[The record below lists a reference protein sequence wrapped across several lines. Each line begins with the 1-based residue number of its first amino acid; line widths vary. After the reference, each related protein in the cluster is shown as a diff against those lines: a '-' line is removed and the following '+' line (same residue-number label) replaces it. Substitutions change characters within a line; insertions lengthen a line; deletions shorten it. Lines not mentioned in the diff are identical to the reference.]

1 MDIFEDDPKR
11 NDVEDYYEDCY
22 EDTALLGNPSLDE
35 PEFKHIDEDTSGN
48 TNNNHTVKDAKEAYK
63 KPFLS
68 FLTGVVRRARD
79 TRSVHNDI
87 VHIRKKRIAFWSPV
101 PGSGS
106 KEMAANTAALLAKYG
121 EGDVCVI
128 DLDLYNPSI
137 DYLLD
142 VDKAVAKNSS
152 YLNKNTVYSSL
163 HNLLIDQKEGRCAGR
178 DVFSYLIQ
186 HGTYKNLF
194 AATGL
199 YNYDSSIEV
208 GIDVLVDFINKCYN
222 EFDYCLLICSN
233 CFSYN
238 KLSEIFKSSDI
249 VFAVMESNAYQ
260 IERVGYHLNCVNNLY
275 YLDDSKLKIIV
286 NKFEFERNIE
296 IRQIYRQLGYKVA
309 ATISYNPMHNQCR
322 STRKLFIDTCETKE
336 IKEYIAILDEIE
348 YKPNKKAQRQFYK

>member
-1 MDIFEDDPKR
+1 MDIFDDDSKR
-11 NDVEDYYEDCY
+11 NDVEDCY
-22 EDTALLGNPSLDE
+22 EDTALLDNPSLDE
-35 PEFKHIDEDTSGN
+35 PKFKNIDEDTSGN
-48 TNNNHTVKDAKEAYK
+48 IHKDYTVKDGKAAQK
-63 KPFLS
+63 KPFLN
-68 FLTGVVRRARD
+68 FLTGVGRKVRD
-79 TRSVHNDI
+79 TESIHKDI
-87 VHIRKKRIAFWSPV
+87 VHIRKKRVAFWSPV

-106 KEMAANTAALLAKYG
+106 KETAANTAALLAKYG

-128 DLDLYNPSI
+128 DMDLYNPSI
-137 DYLLD
+137 DYLLN
-142 VDKAVAKNSS
+142 VEKSVAKNSS
-152 YLNKNTVYSSL
+152 YLNENTVYSSL
-163 HNLLIDQKEGRCAGR
+163 HNLLVDQKEGRYAGR

-208 GIDVLVDFINKCYN
+208 KIDVLVDFINRCYN

-233 CFSYN
+233 CFNYD

-249 VFAVMESNAYQ
+249 IFAVMESNAYQ

-275 YLDDSKLKIIV
+275 YLEDSKIKIIV
-286 NKFEFERNIE
+286 NKFETERNIE

-309 ATISYNPMHNQCR
+309 AAISYNPLHNQCR
-322 STRKLFIDTCETKE
+322 STKKLFMDTCGTKE

-348 YKPNKKAQRQFYK
+348 YKPNKKAQRQFYR